1 MGRARWGIAIGGLS
15 AGGMAAALL
24 GWSALSATNAAPIPD
39 FSGIWGRTSVDF
51 EPPPSGAGP
60 VMNKTRT
67 FYMRVGDDTNPILKP
82 EAAEEV
88 RKAGA
93 ISRTGTNFPTPSNQC
108 TPWSPPYA
116 WRALQMQILQQ
127 KDQVTLLYVGDQQIR
142 RVRLNQPHP
151 ANVTPSWG
159 GDSVGHYEGDT
170 LVIDTVGVR
179 VGPLSVVDN
188 YGTPYSAA
196 LHLVERIRL
205 VDGDV
210 ANAAAEQAERDSGRV
225 DVEMGGATI
234 DPAYKGKG
242 LQVQF
247 RVEDAGMF
255 TGPWSAAVTLRRA
268 VGRWEERVCADSR
281 FNYITGKPFPLPQA
295 DNADF

>member
-1 MGRARWGIAIGGLS
+1 MGREGWGIAIGALS
-15 AGGMAAALL
+15 AAWIAVGPPA
-24 GWSALSATNAAPIPD
+24 SPALSATNAAPIPD

-51 EPPPSGAGP
+51 EPPPSGSGP

-67 FYMRVGDDTNPILKP
+67 FYMRIGDDTNPILKP
-82 EAAEEV
+82 EAAEKV

-93 ISRTGTNFPTPSNQC
+93 ISRTGVNFPTPSNQC

-151 ANVTPSWG
+151 LHVTPSWG

-170 LVIDTVGVR
+170 LVIDTVGVKI
-179 VGPLSVVDN
+179 GPLSMIDN
-188 YGTPYSAA
+188 YATPYSAA

-205 VDGDV
+205 IDGEI

-225 DVEMGGATI
+225 DVEMGGASI

-242 LQVQF
+242 MQIQF

-255 TGPWSAAVTLRRA
+255 TRPWSAAVTLRRA
-268 VGRWEERVCADSR
+268 AGPWEERVCADSR
-281 FNYITGKPFPLPQA
+281 FNYITGKPFPLPQ
-295 DNADF
+295 DDKPDF